1 MSINKECRICFDNA
15 YQGDNEFI
23 SPCLCNGTSKYIH
36 KKCLEKWR
44 SFADNLKA
52 RKKCM
57 ACNAE
62 YQIKKSFPIETYFI
76 KFINFDEHSDH
87 QESILNI
94 FYITFLTAQ
103 FALITYLASLNNR
116 IKFFNDNYL
125 FKRIIIR
132 DKREYYLINFSF
144 ISFLY
149 LVTSFIIFLKKV
161 LKNVKRKY
169 EYFYFNSMALTAQ
182 FLFMFHFIFF
192 YLILA
197 LGGDAYFVYI
207 YLEFALSLLNPFL
220 LSNSFYCHN
229 QMLKY
234 MNEHLNKDIIC
245 DYSKDFV
252 PNNVRKFL
260 KEQNIFVEENA
271 GNIVIE
277 NNIIINIS

>member
-15 YQGDNEFI
+15 YQADNEFI

-36 KKCLEKWR
+36 KNCLEKWR

-116 IKFFNDNYL
+116 IKFF
-125 FKRIIIR
+125 
-132 DKREYYLINFSF
+132 
-144 ISFLY
+144 
-149 LVTSFIIFLKKV
+149 
-161 LKNVKRKY
+161 
-169 EYFYFNSMALTAQ
+169 
-182 FLFMFHFIFF
+182 
-192 YLILA
+192 
-197 LGGDAYFVYI
+197 
-207 YLEFALSLLNPFL
+207 
-220 LSNSFYCHN
+220 
-229 QMLKY
+229 
-234 MNEHLNKDIIC
+234 
-245 DYSKDFV
+245 
-252 PNNVRKFL
+252 
-260 KEQNIFVEENA
+260 
-271 GNIVIE
+271 
-277 NNIIINIS
+277 